1 MVHMLEFIQQIDKKF
16 FGYISVFFGVAAL
29 LSLMGEP
36 LICGLPMALIGIVSG
51 YVGKRSAQGM
61 MSTAGMILCV
71 IVFVVSIVVQI
82 AKK

>member
-1 MVHMLEFIQQIDKKF
+1 
-16 FGYISVFFGVAAL
+16 
-29 LSLMGEP
+29 MGEP